1 MKMIVT
7 AVRAGGWSAGW
18 TTGVLRP
25 PFSSGAGMFALT
37 WSRRRVLFRLL
48 HHRVAGWYHSSI
60 QGGRCHIQMK
70 VIRCQ
75 WACDTFPDYERY
87 HDEEW
92 GVPVHDD
99 RVHFEFLILEG
110 AQAGLSWATILKRRS
125 GYRKAFSGFDP
136 RKVARFSPDKIE
148 RLLQFDGII
157 RNRLKV
163 ESAVSNAGAFLA
175 VQEEFG
181 SFDEYIWGF
190 VGGRTRV
197 NQRRTLKQVPA
208 TTPESDALSRDL
220 KRRGF
225 RFVGSTVMYAHMQA
239 CGLVN
244 DHTTD
249 CFRYREIVRDYR
261 QR

>member
-1 MKMIVT
+1 
-7 AVRAGGWSAGW
+7 
-18 TTGVLRP
+18 
-25 PFSSGAGMFALT
+25 MFGPLH
-37 WSRRRVLFRLL
+37 RLL
-48 HHRVAGWYHSSI
+48 AGWYHTPF
-60 QGGRCHIQMK
+60 QGGRCHIPMK
-70 VIRCQ
+70 VTRCQ
-75 WACDTFPDYERY
+75 WACDTFPAYERY

-110 AQAGLSWATILKRRS
+110 AQAGLSWATVLKRRS
-125 GYRKAFSGFDP
+125 GYRTAFGGFDP
-136 RKVARFSPDKIE
+136 RKVARFSPEKIE

-163 ESAVSNAGAFLA
+163 ESAVSNARAFLA

-190 VGGRTRV
+190 VGGKSRV
-197 NQRRTLKQVPA
+197 NRRRTLRQVPA
-208 TTPESDALSRDL
+208 TTRESDALSRDL

-249 CFRYREIVRDYR
+249 CFRYREIVREYH
-261 QR
+261 QG